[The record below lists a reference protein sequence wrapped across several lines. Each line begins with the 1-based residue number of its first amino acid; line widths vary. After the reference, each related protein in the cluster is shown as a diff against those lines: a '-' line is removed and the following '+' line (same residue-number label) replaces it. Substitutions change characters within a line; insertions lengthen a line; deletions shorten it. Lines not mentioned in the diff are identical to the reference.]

1 MNTKLSL
8 RVGKRS
14 QQVLWR
20 MRGPVRV
27 VAASLRRTLIGFE
40 LRVAYEPHGVGEVL
54 LRDTAAGLFASRR
67 LQQRARRVR
76 DALASQGWTLLEPR
90 SPVTRASRYRYHWS
104 KLSLISAAV
113 GVIGTA
119 GWMRRRRNQ
128 GNRDI

>member
-8 RVGKRS
+8 PVGKRS

-27 VAASLRRTLIGFE
+27 VAASLRRTLLGFE
-40 LRVAYEPHGVGEVL
+40 LRVAYEPHGIGEVL
-54 LRDTAAGLFASRR
+54 LRDSAAGLFAARR
-67 LQQRARRVR
+67 LQQRARRVQ
-76 DALASQGWTLLEPR
+76 DALAVQGWTLLEPR
-90 SPVTRASRYRYHWS
+90 SPVTRPSRYRWS